1 VVIQVTGSEDWEKQ
15 VLEQMVE
22 MFKNMGLDVD
32 ADDLRLM
39 MEQIQSQFDKMGV
52 DPEKIASGD
61 VKINLQS
68 DFGDLSKLF
77 GEGGLDLS
85 EMLSNMGVDV
95 RMGTEKEAPVVE
107 APVVEAPVV
116 EAPDEDDA
124 AVTVIVIPSA
134 DVYIEDNSMSITI
147 DISSH
152 ENIDS
157 SDLELNLSS
166 SGSTL
171 ELSEFTK
178 LQPFKSYTLPQSADA
193 IKTWELNNGILD
205 ITLTLRESETS
216 ASE

>member
-1 VVIQVTGSEDWEKQ
+1 MTGSEDWEKQ

-39 MEQIQSQFDKMGV
+39 MEQIQSQFDKMGI

-68 DFGDLSKLF
+68 DFGDLSKIF

-95 RMGTEKEAPVVE
+95 RMGSEQET
-107 APVVEAPVV
+107 PVV

-124 AVTVIVIPSA
+124 AVTVTVIPSA
-134 DVYIEDNSMSITI
+134 DVYIDDNSMSITI

-171 ELSEFTK
+171 ELSEFSK
-178 LQPFKSYTLPQSADA
+178 LQPFKSYTLPQNADT
-193 IKTWELNNGILD
+193 IETWELNNGILD

>member
-1 VVIQVTGSEDWEKQ
+1 MVIQVTGSEDWEKQ

-39 MEQIQSQFDKMGV
+39 MEQIQSQFDKMGI

-85 EMLSNMGVDV
+85 AMLSNMGVDV

-107 APVVEAPVV
+107 APVVEAP
-116 EAPDEDDA
+116 DEDDTV
-124 AVTVIVIPSA
+124 VTVSIIPSA
-134 DVYIEDNSMSITI
+134 DVYIDENSMSITI

-157 SDLELNLSS
+157 SDLELNLSG

-171 ELSEFTK
+171 ELSEFSK

-193 IKTWELNNGILD
+193 IETWELNNGILD
-205 ITLTLRESETS
+205 ITLTLRESKTP

>member
-1 VVIQVTGSEDWEKQ
+1 MVIQVTGSEDWEKQ

-39 MEQIQSQFDKMGV
+39 MEQIQSQFDKMGI

-107 APVVEAPVV
+107 APVVEAP
-116 EAPDEDDA
+116 DEDDTV
-124 AVTVIVIPSA
+124 VTVSIIPSA
-134 DVYIEDNSMSITI
+134 DVYIDENSMSITI

-157 SDLELNLSS
+157 SDLELNLSG

-171 ELSEFTK
+171 ELSEFSK

-193 IKTWELNNGILD
+193 IETWELNNGILD

>member
-1 VVIQVTGSEDWEKQ
+1 MVIQVTGSEDWEKQ